1 MIADLR
7 RWHIAATDRGFE
19 GVEKTMS
26 EAFVV
31 EAEMREELGKNE
43 SRRKRYGGRVPGVVY
58 GGGGPSIPITVDPR
72 KVADILH
79 SEAGH
84 NAIFT
89 LEIRGK
95 APARVMLR
103 DWQVEP
109 VAGRL
114 LHVDMVRVAR
124 DTKLRVKVPIQVT
137 GEAKGVKVQG
147 GVFEFIL
154 REVEIECLPD
164 DIPDHIV
171 VDVTELMIGRTL
183 RVSDLPAGDKIRFVT
198 DASRAVAHVV
208 TIKAEEEKPAEVVAE
223 AAAPAEPEVIRK
235 GKAETE
241 EVAEEEPGGKK
252 EKKEKKES

>member
-1 MIADLR
+1 
-7 RWHIAATDRGFE
+7 
-19 GVEKTMS
+19 MS
-26 EAFVV
+26 EAFTV
-31 EAEMREELGKNE
+31 EAEPREEFGKNE
-43 SRRKRYGGRVPGVVY
+43 ARRMRVAGRIPAVVY
-58 GGGGPSIPITVDPR
+58 GGGGPSIPVAVDPR
-72 KVADILH
+72 KVVEILR

-109 VAGRL
+109 LAGRL
-114 LHVDMVRVAR
+114 LHVDMVRVAL
-124 DTKLRVKVPIQVT
+124 DTKLRVKVPIQIT
-137 GEAKGVKVQG
+137 GEAQGVKVQG
-147 GVFEFIL
+147 GIFEFLL

-171 VDVTELMIGRTL
+171 VDVTELMIGKTL
-183 RVSDLPAGDKIRFVT
+183 RVSDLPPNEKLKFLTVAG
-198 DASRAVAHVV
+198 RAVAHVV
-208 TIKAEEEKPAEVVAE
+208 TLKAEEEEKPAEVVAE
-223 AAAPAEPEVIRK
+223 ATPAEPEVIKK

-241 EVAEEEPGGKK
+241 EGEEEEGAAKK